1 MSWQEQEG
9 GDDDSSLCSAW
20 IQEMDNTTR
29 SSARRTIGNMTTI
42 WGFAY
47 AFCMFLRFD
56 HVRNRDKA
64 HTILFVTRH
73 LYMLSP
79 PEIGKLVC
87 QRQNWQSI

>member
-9 GDDDSSLCSAW
+9 GDEDSSLCSAW

-47 AFCMFLRFD
+47 AFCMFLRWVQMFD
-56 HVRNRDKA
+56 HVRNGDKA
-64 HTILFVTRH
+64 QHTTIFSL
-73 LYMLSP
+73 
-79 PEIGKLVC
+79 
-87 QRQNWQSI
+87 

>member
-9 GDDDSSLCSAW
+9 GEEDSSLCSAW

-47 AFCMFLRFD
+47 AFCMFLR
-56 HVRNRDKA
+56 
-64 HTILFVTRH
+64 
-73 LYMLSP
+73 
-79 PEIGKLVC
+79 
-87 QRQNWQSI
+87 